1 MTAQRTKSDSRLER
15 ENARLEQEN
24 AELRRALAEALEQ
37 QTATGEVLQI
47 ISKSPTDLQL
57 VLETIIE
64 SGARLCEAHNGAIFT
79 FDGEAFRLAV
89 PHNVAPEFCAYLENN
104 PPRPG
109 RGTPLRQA
117 GLEQRTV
124 HILDVLAEPEL
135 GAAESHYRR
144 EGMRTALAVPLL
156 KDGRLV
162 GAITMHRQEVRAFG
176 ERQIALLE
184 PFADQAVIAIENTR
198 LFRELETR
206 NRDLA

>member
-1 MTAQRTKSDSRLER
+1 MKAQRTKSDSRLER

-89 PHNVAPEFCAYLENN
+89 PHNVAPEFCAYLESN

-109 RGTPLRQA
+109 RGTALRQA
-117 GLEQRTV
+117 GLE
-124 HILDVLAEPEL
+124 
-135 GAAESHYRR
+135 
-144 EGMRTALAVPLL
+144 
-156 KDGRLV
+156 
-162 GAITMHRQEVRAFG
+162 
-176 ERQIALLE
+176 
-184 PFADQAVIAIENTR
+184 
-198 LFRELETR
+198 
-206 NRDLA
+206 